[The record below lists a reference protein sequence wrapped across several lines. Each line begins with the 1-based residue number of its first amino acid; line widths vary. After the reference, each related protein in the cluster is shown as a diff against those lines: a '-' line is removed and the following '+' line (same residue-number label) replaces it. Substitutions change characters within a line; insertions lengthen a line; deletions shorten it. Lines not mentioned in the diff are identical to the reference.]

1 MKKAISISLSEMRQL
16 QINNKLKL
24 FYLFFIIPILSFG
37 QCEEGNSIIDI
48 HTNGDM
54 FSTAENE
61 VCISSSEGIF
71 NECFSMV
78 SGSEDYVYCLEPGN
92 YTVEITDS
100 GYDGI
105 TCNFGAINHI
115 SIDIDG
121 IDKFNLD
128 CSIQI
133 ITIISTSEYNRNT

>member
-1 MKKAISISLSEMRQL
+1 M
-16 QINNKLKL
+16 
-24 FYLFFIIPILSFG
+24 FFIPILSIG

-48 HTNGDM
+48 HTNGDI
-54 FSTAENE
+54 FSAAENE
-61 VCISSSEGIF
+61 VCISSSDGVF
-71 NECFSMV
+71 NECFSMD

-92 YTVEITDS
+92 YNVEITDS

-105 TCNFGAINHI
+105 TCNFRAINHI

-128 CSIQI
+128 CS
-133 ITIISTSEYNRNT
+133 S